1 MNRSEFQQRLKAAGF
16 DPGPI
21 DGLWGG
27 KTERATDAWFKA
39 GPDTKLS
46 EADFRAS
53 AQRLGVSVEHVKA
66 VRQVEAS
73 GDGFSNGMAKK
84 LFEPHRFSKLTGG
97 RFDERWPA
105 ISYPRWDRTK
115 YPKTEAARHQQHLI
129 AIGLD
134 PEAGLK
140 AASYGLF
147 QIMGENHKAAGFD
160 DVFAYVQA
168 MNRDE
173 AAQLIAFEN
182 FIRNT
187 GLLPALKAGGRMAD
201 SWVAFARGY
210 NGSAFRENKYHE
222 KLAAAYRAFGGS

>member
-1 MNRSEFQQRLKAAGF
+1 MDRKEFQTRLKAAGF

-21 DGLWGG
+21 DGLWGSN
-27 KTERATDAWFKA
+27 TEAATEAWFRA

-46 EADFRAS
+46 EADFRGA
-53 AQRLGVSVEHVKA
+53 ARRLGVSVEHVKA

-84 LFEPHRFSKLTGG
+84 LFEPHRFSKLTDR
-97 RFDERWPA
+97 RFDERYPH
-105 ISYPRWDRTK
+105 ISYPFWDRTK
-115 YPKTEAARHQQHLI
+115 YPKTEALRHQQHMK
-129 AIGLD
+129 AISLD

-160 DVFAYVQA
+160 DVFGYVQA
-168 MNRDE
+168 VNRDE

-187 GLLPALKAGGRMAD
+187 GLLPALQRGGREAD
-201 SWVAFARGY
+201 GWVAFARGY
-210 NGSAFRENKYHE
+210 NGSAFRDNRYHE
-222 KLAAAYRAFGGS
+222 KLAAAYRGFGGN

>member
-1 MNRSEFQQRLKAAGF
+1 MIEFQQYLKARGF

-21 DGLWGG
+21 DGVWGR
-27 KTERATDAWFKA
+27 KTEAATEAWFRA

-84 LFEPHRFSKLTGG
+84 LFEPHRFSKLTGA
-97 RFDERWPA
+97 RFDERWPS
-105 ISYPRWDRTK
+105 ISYPKWDRTK
-115 YPKTEAARHQQHLI
+115 YPKTEALRHQQHLRAI
-129 AIGLD
+129 ALD

-147 QIMGENHKAAGFD
+147 QIMGENHKAAGFE
-160 DVFAYVQA
+160 DVFGYVQA

-182 FIRNT
+182 FIRNS
-187 GLLPALKAGGRMAD
+187 GLLPALKKGGRMAD

-210 NGSAFRENKYHE
+210 NGSAFRENRYHE
-222 KLAAAYRAFGGS
+222 KLAAAYCGFGGS